1 MFCKRNLKE
10 SQTRRNEILRSD
22 ETIEIFGV
30 NARCRV
36 WRTPGTARPLLP
48 LMDLKHITLDKTIT
62 HSNSEVVGRQH
73 FSGPVLIQHLIL
85 LRIEKQT
92 SAWNTT
98 AHRHQGAHTLIIFSG
113 HPHKIAVTSYFSIPC
128 LMMDVISWKNEAL
141 LDY

>member
-1 MFCKRNLKE
+1 MKAHLEPANRNLKE

-36 WRTPGTARPLLP
+36 WRTPLT
-48 LMDLKHITLDKTIT
+48 DLKHIALDKTIT

-98 AHRHQGAHTLIIFSG
+98 AHCHQGAHTLIIFLVG
-113 HPHKIAVTSYFSIPC
+113 ILVK
-128 LMMDVISWKNEAL
+128 
-141 LDY
+141 